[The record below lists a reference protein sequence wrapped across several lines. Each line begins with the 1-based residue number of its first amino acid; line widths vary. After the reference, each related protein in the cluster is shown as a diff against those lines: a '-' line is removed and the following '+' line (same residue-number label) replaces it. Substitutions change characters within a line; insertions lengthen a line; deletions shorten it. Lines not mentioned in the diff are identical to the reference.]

1 MTLLLTLHQWMRW
14 IVLFAGALTLIRL
27 ITGLR
32 SKQRF
37 RNTERN
43 LIAFFSRTLEVQT
56 VLGLILFVRA
66 IITGSPRLIV
76 LGAHTL
82 LGIIAVGGLH
92 WARRAEARWPGV
104 RKFRDSLIAV
114 SAALGLILVGMFL
127 ALSDSGG
134 PVSLEETLEGHTD
147 AVRSVAFSP
156 EGEMLASG
164 SFDGTIKLWD
174 VADGQL
180 VNTLEGHEEAVR
192 GVAFSPDGTRLA
204 SASFDQIV
212 KVWSLPEGE
221 LLHSFHAHAA
231 SINKILF
238 TPGKD
243 NTLATAS
250 LDNSIRLWD
259 IETGDMVEELADGH
273 QEGILSIA
281 YSPDGALLASGGVD
295 HLIRMHDVDGNLL
308 EFMGSHQNYVYDLAF
323 SPAGDILASASIDT
337 TIKLWD
343 AQSGEEISLLDDHRG
358 AVQTLAF
365 SPGGDLLASG
375 ASDGVIMLWNPE
387 QNDPLTKLDAHERG
401 VLSLAFSPNGEWLAS
416 SSADRTVRLWRVKS
430 QQ

>member
-1 MTLLLTLHQWMRW
+1 MMTLLLTLHQWMRW
-14 IVLFAGALTLIRL
+14 IVLFAGALALIRL
-27 ITGLR
+27 FAGLR

-43 LIAFFSRTLEVQT
+43 LIAFFLRTLELQT
-56 VLGLILFVRA
+56 VLGLVLLVWAIVVGNPRPILHGV
-66 IITGSPRLIV
+66 
-76 LGAHTL
+76 HTL
-82 LGIIAVGGLH
+82 LGVIAVAGLH
-92 WARRAEARWPGV
+92 WARRAEARWPGK
-104 RKFRDSLIAV
+104 RKFRNSLIAV
-114 SAALGLILVGMFL
+114 AAALALILAGMFL
-127 ALSDSGG
+127 VLSNSGG
-134 PVSLEETLEGHTD
+134 MISLEETFEGHTD

-156 EGEMLASG
+156 DGGMLASG

-174 VADGQL
+174 VAAGQL

-212 KVWSLPEGE
+212 KVWTLPGGE

-238 TPGKD
+238 TPGRD
-243 NTLATAS
+243 NTIATAS
-250 LDNSIRLWD
+250 LDNSIRIWD
-259 IETGDMVEELADGH
+259 IETGEMVDELADGH
-273 QEGILSIA
+273 EDGILSIA

-308 EFMGSHQNYVYDLAF
+308 AFMGSHENYVYDLAF
-323 SPAGDILASASIDT
+323 SPAGNILASASIDT
-337 TIKLWD
+337 NIKLWD
-343 AQSGEEISLLDDHRG
+343 AQSGEEIKLLDDHQG

-375 ASDGVIMLWNPE
+375 ASNGVIMLWNPE
-387 QNDPLTKLDAHERG
+387 QNAPMTKLDAHERG
-401 VLSLAFSPNGEWLAS
+401 VLSLAFSPDGDWIAS
-416 SSADRTVRLWRVKS
+416 SSADRTVRLWKVKR
-430 QQ
+430 